1 MQVTEGRVNPAYKL
15 QVFFFLLA
23 LYGAFFFFF
32 LSFLAFLFFKPLAL
46 SGTGRDSH
54 KTRAM

>member
-15 QVFFFLLA
+15 QVAFFLL
-23 LYGAFFFFF
+23 YVVFFFFF
-32 LSFLAFLFFKPLAL
+32 FPSGFLLFEPLAL

-54 KTRAM
+54 KIRAM